1 MIVAAVAVLPAVQE
15 PPIMQKVRS
24 IYSGAAALD
33 VSFSLHV
40 LWKVREKEEV
50 QSGHIQLAPG
60 EKFRVELGS
69 SLWVCDGTTVWQVE
83 SADKTKQVVIKN
95 LIDMD
100 TDTYPSHILSA
111 YLNKYSFHI
120 KEETDSRCIV
130 EYSSVQKNA
139 DTRLLRCTI
148 DKKTGYIL
156 SLVVIDRSG
165 NESTYTFKKTKT
177 GCSLNKKLF
186 SYTAPQGVKVIDMR

>member
-1 MIVAAVAVLPAVQE
+1 
-15 PPIMQKVRS
+15 MQTVRS
-24 IYSGAAALD
+24 IYSGAVALD
-33 VSFSLHV
+33 ASFSLHI

-50 QSGHIQLAPG
+50 QSGHIQLVPG
-60 EKFRVELGS
+60 EKFRVELGK

-83 SADKTKQVVIKN
+83 TADKTTQVTIQN
-95 LIDMD
+95 LSDMD
-100 TDTYPSHILSA
+100 TEMYPSHILST

-120 KEETDSRCIV
+120 KDETGSRCSV
-130 EYSSVQKNA
+130 EYSSAQKNA
-139 DTRLLRCTI
+139 DIRLLRCTI

-186 SYTAPQGVKVIDMR
+186 SYTASQGVKVIDVR